1 MLTALTRFIAV
12 LSLLVIAATAWAALP
27 MKWTLGGYV
36 QARYTEDL
44 GETLVPVV
52 TDTPGTFRAMRPS
65 VLIRATDEEHVFL
78 QFFFSNV
85 PGGSDLE
92 VQHAFAEYQAAPLYG
107 RLGLSPIPFG
117 YENPITSAALITTER
132 SMASAVLIGR
142 QALDRG
148 VYFFYQPSGVFIAKP
163 TPGQP
168 GTFNA
173 ELGLV
178 NGENYNDPS
187 DSNNAKNFVGRLGVY
202 IPNGEIGASIIRGK
216 GTGAD
221 PVDKDRLGVDVQWR
235 TGPFT
240 LLAEYL
246 TGEGAILAFDD
257 EREAQGGYLT
267 VAYRP
272 LDAEGKPVS
281 YQVYL
286 RGDVF
291 DRNVDAAD
299 DYFSR
304 GTVGVAYY
312 LNPLSK
318 LQAEYESIDDSL
330 NTELDGRFTLQ
341 YQIIFL

>member
-1 MLTALTRFIAV
+1 MLTALTRFIAI
-12 LSLLVIAATAWAALP
+12 LSLLAIAATAWTALP

-44 GETLVPVV
+44 GETSVPLV

-65 VLIRATDEEHVFL
+65 VRIRATDEEHVFL

-92 VQHAFAEYQAAPLYG
+92 VQHAFAEYQQAPYYG

-132 SMASAVLIGR
+132 SMASSVLIGR

-148 VYFFYQPSGVFIAKP
+148 VFFFYQPSGVFIAKP
-163 TPGQP
+163 APGRP
-168 GTFNA
+168 GSVNA
-173 ELGLV
+173 EIGLV
-178 NGENYNDPS
+178 NGENYTDHS
-187 DSNNAKNFVGRLGVY
+187 DSNNTKNFVGRVGLY
-202 IPNGEIGASIIRGK
+202 IPNGEIGASIIKGK

-221 PVDKDRLGVDVQWR
+221 PVDKDRLGVDVQWK

-246 TGEGAILAFDD
+246 AGEGAVLAVDD
-257 EREAQGGYLT
+257 EVEASGGYLT

-272 LDAEGKPVS
+272 VDAAGQPVR
-281 YQVYL
+281 YQIYL

-291 DRNVDAAD
+291 DRDKDAPGD
-299 DYFSR
+299 HFSR
-304 GTVGVAYY
+304 GTIGVAYY

-318 LQAEYESIDDSL
+318 LQAEYEHINDSL